1 MNKRPMIRKPS
12 VGATRP
18 FKKPRVSNMQKRIDA
33 VGAAPQRINGPE
45 FKNTDVSN
53 AMTIPT
59 ATSSWSNLILLNGI
73 DQGAGNSQ
81 RVGRR
86 VTVKSIL
93 VRYNFGLPSPTATSQ
108 LAAVRLMIFYDKQ
121 PQGATPL
128 ITDVLD
134 TASINS
140 LTNLA
145 NSDRFVILRDWYL
158 DNPKEFGYRPDLSGT
173 FSVAGKEFI
182 ALPGNG
188 LDEQFSGTGG
198 TISSIATGA
207 IYFGFV
213 TTAATVNTS
222 GSRIDF
228 VSRVRYTDV

>member
-1 MNKRPMIRKPS
+1 MIRKPS

-18 FKKPRVSNMQKRIDA
+18 FKKPRVSNLQKRIDA
-33 VGAAPQRINGPE
+33 VGAAPTKLNGPE

-59 ATSSWSNLILLNGI
+59 ATGSWSNLILLNGI

-86 VTVKSIL
+86 VTIKSLLI
-93 VRYNFGLPSPTATSQ
+93 RYNFGLPSPTATSA
-108 LAAVRLMIFYDKQ
+108 LAAVRCILFYDKA

-134 TASINS
+134 TASING
-140 LTNLA
+140 LTNLT
-145 NSDRFVILRDWYL
+145 NTDRFVILRDWYL
-158 DNPKEFGYRPDLSGT
+158 DNPKEFGYRPDLSGA
-173 FSVAGKEFI
+173 FSVAGKEYI
-182 ALPGNG
+182 QMPGNG
-188 LDEQFSGTGG
+188 LEEQFSGTGG
-198 TISSIATGA
+198 TISSIAVGS

-213 TTAATVNTS
+213 TTAATVNTT

-228 VSRVRYTDV
+228 QSRIRYTDV